1 MTYSL
6 LYLTLYIHKANR
18 NAQHTV
24 LSQSSL
30 LLNTIV
36 EPLPPLPDPPAY
48 EIRRAGLA
56 EVLKDRWNTEI
67 EKLVHNVQTTD
78 WSAKREQ
85 YEQRIASAWSNLRQT
100 EKVEE
105 LEQRFKENVVGVTDE
120 AKEKVEQSRQ
130 KVAEVKEMTGQPRLL
145 ELK

>member
-1 MTYSL
+1 M
-6 LYLTLYIHKANR
+6 
-18 NAQHTV
+18 